1 MFFSDYQIKIL
12 DYVYHH
18 KYVRYLELSSVAYF
32 YDRELLKETLIFLKN
47 QNLLNFSLPSA
58 SSVTGYQ
65 IVSDDILVDSSR
77 FSLTIDGYSFVEY
90 RHREFWKF
98 VVPYAITTFIALTN
112 LVVSLVS
119 LYCQFFR

>member
-12 DYVYHH
+12 DYVYRH
-18 KYVRYLELSSVAYF
+18 KYVRYLELSSIAYF
-32 YDRELLKETLIFLKN
+32 CDRELLRDTLVSLKN
-47 QNLLNFSLPSA
+47 HGLLEFNFPSA

-65 IVSDDILVDSSR
+65 VVPDDSLVGSSR

-98 VVPYAITTFIALTN
+98 VVPYAITTFIAFTS
-112 LVVSLVS
+112 LVVSSVS

>member
-18 KYVRYLELSSVAYF
+18 
-32 YDRELLKETLIFLKN
+32 N
-47 QNLLNFSLPSA
+47 
-58 SSVTGYQ
+58 
-65 IVSDDILVDSSR
+65 DDSLVDSSR

-98 VVPYAITTFIALTN
+98 VVPYAITTFIAFTGLA
-112 LVVSLVS
+112 VSAVS